1 MHTGS
6 QPHTHPTGP
15 EAAVTLTSWG
25 SPGHL
30 DSASFITKLGAGSG
44 PVAETETNTPQISLR
59 VRGGCWRVKGDTP
72 RERIWSSTVKGFET
86 DISSAYTSTPTAG
99 KARRGW

>member
-6 QPHTHPTGP
+6 QPHWHATGP

-30 DSASFITKLGAGSG
+30 DSASFITKVGAGG
-44 PVAETETNTPQISLR
+44 GRVAETNTPQISLR
-59 VRGGCWRVKGDTP
+59 GRGGCRRVKGDTK
-72 RERIWSSTVKGFET
+72 RDRIWSSPVKGFET
-86 DISSAYTSTPTAG
+86 DISSAYTSTAVAG